1 MIFEEIN
8 FPQMALIWPAD
19 DADEFKSI
27 SEICANNLR
36 DLWGKT
42 TPADNADA
50 HAEHAEIKTRPFCEI
65 CANNLRDL
73 RESFQL
79 QNKNHSI

>member
-1 MIFEEIN
+1 MLADLFAMIFEEIN

-19 DADEFKSI
+19 EADEFKLI
-27 SEICANNLR
+27 S
-36 DLWGKT
+36 
-42 TPADNADA
+42 
-50 HAEHAEIKTRPFCEI
+50 EI

>member
-19 DADEFKSI
+19 EADEFKLI
-27 SEICANNLR
+27 S
-36 DLWGKT
+36 
-42 TPADNADA
+42 
-50 HAEHAEIKTRPFCEI
+50 EI

>member
-19 DADEFKSI
+19 EFKSI

-36 DLWGKT
+36 
-42 TPADNADA
+42 N
-50 HAEHAEIKTRPFCEI
+50 
-65 CANNLRDL
+65 L